1 MLNTPILF
9 LIFNRPDTTRQVF
22 AKIREIQP
30 KQLFIAA
37 DGPRA
42 DRAGEAEKCA
52 LTKQIA
58 MEAIDWDCEVKTLF
72 RTENL
77 GCGVAPAQAITWFFE
92 HVEQGIIL
100 EDDCLPDLSFF
111 TFCEEL
117 LNYYKDDTSVMHI
130 GGTNSQFGRKRG
142 NASYYFSKYP
152 HIWGWATWKRTWQQ
166 FQFSFSKDDNDA
178 LPSIFEGYRFS
189 QAEKE
194 YWENHWNLIKDGERK
209 DIWDIQW
216 TFSCWLNYGKT
227 IVPNYN
233 LISNIGFH
241 ADATHTFASDSALAN
256 LSLKRIEKIQHPI
269 DNEINIQADG
279 FTFRKYNL
287 MEPSFSQKIKTWF
300 SDKIPTSLKII
311 IKKQIP

>member
-1 MLNTPILF
+1 MLNTPVLF

-30 KQLFIAA
+30 RQLFIAA
-37 DGPRA
+37 DGPRNIP
-42 DRAGEAEKCA
+42 GEAEKCA
-52 LTKQIA
+52 LTRKTV
-58 MEAIDWDCEVKTLF
+58 MDAIDWDCEVKTLF

-77 GCGVAPAQAITWFFE
+77 GCGVAPSQAISWFFE
-92 HVEQGIIL
+92 QVEQGIIL
-100 EDDCLPDLSFF
+100 EDDCLPDASFF

-152 HIWGWATWKRTWQQ
+152 HIWGWATWKRAWQQ

-178 LPSIFEGYRFS
+178 LPSIFEDYRFS
-189 QAEKE
+189 LAEKE
-194 YWENHWNLIKDGERK
+194 YWKNHWNLIKDGERK

-216 TFSCWLNYGKT
+216 TFSCWLNRGIT
-227 IVPNYN
+227 IVPNQN

-241 ADATHTFASDSALAN
+241 ADATHTLAADSALAN
-256 LSLKRIEKIQHPI
+256 LSLHSIRNIDHPEKKEI
-269 DNEINIQADG
+269 DLQADD

-287 MEPSFSQKIKTWF
+287 MEPPLAQKIKLWI
-300 SDKIPTSLKII
+300 SGKIPAPLRVF
-311 IKKQIP
+311 IKKLLP